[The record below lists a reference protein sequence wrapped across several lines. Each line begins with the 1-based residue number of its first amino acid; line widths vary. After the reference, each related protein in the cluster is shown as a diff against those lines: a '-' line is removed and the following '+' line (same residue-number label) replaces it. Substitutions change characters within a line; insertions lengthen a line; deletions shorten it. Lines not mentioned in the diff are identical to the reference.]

1 MWECAYARVSYVLMA
16 GIKEVAAHAGV
27 STTTV
32 SHVINRTRYV
42 AAETVE
48 RVERAVAELGYSP
61 NRAARALAH
70 GSNNVVGLIVSDI
83 ANPFFPDVVKGFESA
98 AVARGWDVFLM
109 NTNYDPQRM
118 AHCVERMASQ
128 RVKGVAIMTSEFP
141 RGFVDRLRDYAISVV
156 GLDIGKLE
164 QYVSSISIDY
174 EDGIRQ
180 ATEHLAAM
188 GHRSIGFI
196 CGPDRLNSHFRRR
209 NAFEK
214 NAKKLGMQFTVIKG
228 EISDKAGESAV
239 DLLLKSPKPVTAIMT
254 ASDLIAFGALRRLHT
269 LKKSVPEQVSL
280 IGFDDILFASIT
292 QPALTT
298 VAIHRKD
305 LGQLAVEALHSLSA
319 DPSHT
324 GIHYQ
329 TYSRLIVRNSTAPP
343 PASRRGM

>member
-1 MWECAYARVSYVLMA
+1 MA

-32 SHVINRTRYV
+32 SHVINRTRFV

-48 RVERAVAELGYSP
+48 RVERAIAALGYWP

-70 GSNNVVGLIVSDI
+70 GSNSVVGLIISDI
-83 ANPFFPDVVKGFESA
+83 TNPFFPDVVKGFENA
-98 AVARGWDVFLM
+98 AIARGWDFFLM

-156 GLDIGKLE
+156 GLDIGKVE
-164 QYVSSISIDY
+164 EYVSNISIDY

-196 CGPDRLNSHFRRR
+196 CGPDRLKSHFRRR
-209 NAFEK
+209 TAFEK
-214 NAKKLGMQFTVIKG
+214 NAKKLGMQFKVVRG
-228 EISDKAGESAV
+228 EISDQAGEAAV
-239 DLLLKSPKPVTAIMT
+239 DKLLTGQKPVTAMMT
-254 ASDLIAFGALRRLHT
+254 ASDLIAFGVLRRLHT
-269 LKKSVPEQVSL
+269 LKRIVPEQVSL
-280 IGFDDILFASIT
+280 IGFDDILFASVT

-298 VAIHRKD
+298 IAILRKD
-305 LGQLAVEALHSLSA
+305 LGQLAAEALYSLSA

-324 GIHYQ
+324 GIQYQ
-329 TYSRLIVRNSTAPP
+329 AYTRLVIRSSTAPP
-343 PASRRGM
+343 PASRRG